1 MAILVLGGAGYI
13 GSHLVRELISAGRDV
28 VVADNLATGFQQAVH
43 PKARFYRTD
52 IRDRAGLDHL
62 FQREQIEGV
71 IHFAAYSQ
79 VGESMQNPLKYYNNN
94 LGGTITLLESMIA
107 HDVKRIV
114 FSSTAAVYGIPDRC
128 PIPESDRTEPINPYG
143 ETKLAMEKLM
153 RWADSSNQ
161 LKYVALRYFN
171 AAGADLSGEIGEA
184 HDPETHLIPLI
195 LQVSNGQREKI
206 LIFGSNY
213 PTRDG
218 TCVRDYVHVTDLA
231 QGHILA
237 LDYLMNGGESDVF
250 NLGNGV
256 GFTVKEI
263 IDIARK
269 ITGHPIP
276 AEIAPKRDGDPAELV
291 ASSEKARTVLGWKP
305 KLCDIETIVSS
316 AWKWHQSH
324 PDGYGLK

>member
-1 MAILVLGGAGYI
+1 
-13 GSHLVRELISAGRDV
+13 
-28 VVADNLATGFQQAVH
+28 
-43 PKARFYRTD
+43 
-52 IRDRAGLDHL
+52 
-62 FQREQIEGV
+62 
-71 IHFAAYSQ
+71 
-79 VGESMQNPLKYYNNN
+79 MQNPLKYYNNN

>member
-1 MAILVLGGAGYI
+1 MSILVLGGAGYI
-13 GSHLVRELISAGRDV
+13 GSHMVRELIGAGRDV
-28 VVADNLATGFQQAVH
+28 VVADNLATGFRQAVH
-43 PKARFYRTD
+43 PKARFYQTD

-62 FQREQIEGV
+62 FQRERIEGV

-79 VGESMQNPLKYYNNN
+79 VGESMQNPLKYYDNN
-94 LGGTITLLESMIA
+94 LGGTITLLESMLA
-107 HDVKRIV
+107 HDVRHIV

-128 PIPESDRTEPINPYG
+128 PIQECDRTEPINPYG

-153 RWADSSNQ
+153 RWADASHG
-161 LKYVALRYFN
+161 LHFAALRYFN

-184 HDPETHLIPLI
+184 HAPETHLLPLI
-195 LQVSNGQREKI
+195 LQVANGQREKI
-206 LIFGSNY
+206 SIFGADY

-231 QGHILA
+231 RAHVLA

-256 GFTVKEI
+256 GFTVREI
-263 IDIARK
+263 IDIARR
-269 ITGHPIP
+269 ITVHPIP

-291 ASSEKARTVLGWKP
+291 ASSEKAETVLGWRP
-305 KLCDIETIVSS
+305 ELYDIETIVSS

-324 PDGYGLK
+324 LRGHAVK

>member
-143 ETKLAMEKLM
+143 ETK
-153 RWADSSNQ
+153 
-161 LKYVALRYFN
+161 
-171 AAGADLSGEIGEA
+171 
-184 HDPETHLIPLI
+184 
-195 LQVSNGQREKI
+195 
-206 LIFGSNY
+206 
-213 PTRDG
+213 
-218 TCVRDYVHVTDLA
+218 
-231 QGHILA
+231 
-237 LDYLMNGGESDVF
+237 
-250 NLGNGV
+250 
-256 GFTVKEI
+256 
-263 IDIARK
+263 RK